1 MNPGAKLQKASADRV
16 HTSNPILLFAL
27 DAGTRNM
34 LLELAG
40 QIFFEFS
47 RPHGQGGLLLT
58 IGQGVVKQS
67 QTRCTQ
73 SLEKGTPCGAKCH
86 S

>member
-47 RPHGQGGLLLT
+47 RPM
-58 IGQGVVKQS
+58 
-67 QTRCTQ
+67 
-73 SLEKGTPCGAKCH
+73 AKVGFC
-86 S
+86 